1 MQILVTGGAGYVGSV
16 SVERLVEA
24 GHDVV
29 VLDDLSTGHAESV
42 AAGAR
47 FVQGSYAD
55 PSTLGDA
62 LRAHGTEAVL
72 HCGARSLVGESVTDP
87 AGYYQ
92 ANVVGGLSLLDTM
105 RAAGVRRIVLSSTA
119 AVYGIPDAVPIA
131 EDAAV
136 RPINPYGETKRS
148 LEAAI
153 AWHGRAYG
161 LRSVCLRYFNVAGAT
176 LRNGED
182 HEPETH
188 LIPNVLRAAR
198 DGDPVTIF
206 GDDYATPDG
215 TCIRDY
221 IHVADLAE
229 AHLRALEATA
239 LDDPRTDEPLI
250 CNLGN
255 GDGYSVRQVLD
266 AAERV
271 VGSSIPHVVGPRR
284 HGDPP
289 ALVASA
295 ALAGQVLGWSPAR
308 PRLDEMVGSAWAW
321 REAHPDGYRG
331 HG

>member
-1 MQILVTGGAGYVGSV
+1 MRILVTGGAGYVGSV

-55 PSTLGDA
+55 PATLADA
-62 LRAHGTEAVL
+62 LRAQGTEAVL

-161 LRSVCLRYFNVAGAT
+161 FRSVCLRYFNVAGAT
-176 LRNGED
+176 PRNGED

-198 DGDPVTIF
+198 DGDPVTIY
-206 GDDYATPDG
+206 GDDYATADG

-239 LDDPRTDEPLI
+239 VDDPRTDEPLT

-271 VGSSIPHVVGPRR
+271 VGRSIPHVVGPRR

-308 PRLDEMVGSAWAW
+308 PRLDEMVGSAWTW
-321 REAHPDGYRG
+321 RETHPNGYRG
-331 HG
+331 DG